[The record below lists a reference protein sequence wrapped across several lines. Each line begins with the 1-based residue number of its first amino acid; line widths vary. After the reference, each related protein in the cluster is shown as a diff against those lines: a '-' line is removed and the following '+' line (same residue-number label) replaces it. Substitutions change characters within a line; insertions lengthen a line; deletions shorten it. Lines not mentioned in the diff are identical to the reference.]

1 MRAGWF
7 VGYRWYIHL
16 HQISSGVTIEEQ
28 IRRSQTLINLW
39 TGKWKAV
46 LALLVFAGPLSGSLI
61 LNIQSTSA
69 SPNTSGNAF
78 DVTVT
83 NTGPSAVSID
93 GFGLGIHTASSLI
106 SFTDATTGTTV
117 APYIFGVDG
126 FAGSDLTGP
135 TSGQS
140 LTTSDL
146 DSVSAVSVA
155 SGASFGLAH
164 VLFSVAPG
172 ASGGGYNVD
181 FTSPATSLSDAAGF
195 PLTIDTLNGGT
206 ITVTSTSTVP
216 EPSSMAPLTLVLLIG
231 CSAVLR
237 RRARA

>member
-1 MRAGWF
+1 MRAGWS

-16 HQISSGVTIEEQ
+16 HQISSGVTIEKQ
-28 IRRSQTLINLW
+28 IRRSKTLINLG

-93 GFGLGIHTASSLI
+93 GFTLGIHTASSLI

-146 DSVSAVSVA
+146 DSVAAVSVA

-164 VLFSVAPG
+164 VLFSVAG
-172 ASGGGYNVD
+172 ATPAGYNVD
-181 FTSPATSLSDAAGF
+181 FTSPSTSFSDAAGH
-195 PLTIDTLNGGT
+195 PITIDTLNGGT